1 MRLIKLMTLGAMVLS
16 ASAVAASAQDDPRQS
31 PTVRPQIAANP
42 GLPASPLRLPGPK
55 VGPTTYIPT
64 YIPASPSAAQPA
76 PTAVAPGQDNGS
88 YYSSKGFGPKPQ

>member
-55 VGPTTYIPT
+55 VGPTTYIP
-64 YIPASPSAAQPA
+64 ASPSAAQPA

-88 YYSSKGFGPKPQ
+88 YYSSKGFGPKPH